1 MAQRNLGLM
10 GQYAGFITRAVA
22 IVIDILIVI
31 VSVLVITASISL
43 PLDFFLGINTQNCQV
58 TTSGTSLLRD
68 WTGLRELLCAAVNL
82 TSIAIAV
89 LTGPVYF
96 IFLATAGG
104 QTIGKYVMGV
114 RVVRLDGKPMNYW
127 GGTLRWFGYLASL
140 LPLGLGFFWV
150 VIDDRR
156 RGFHDKIAG
165 TCVIYSW
172 RAQQNER
179 LLLRIQR
186 IFGRVIKR
194 DRVALMRTLATQ
206 SVELV
211 TLAVPGFNELDD
223 VIRIINSGV
232 ENGEFEVIGL
242 QEYAKS
248 TDGQINQLE
257 VDPDV
262 GGNLNL
268 VEFSQYGGLTPAR
281 IHQIRDELPNDHFA
295 LAVLVRED
303 EADKLVKLVARR
315 TPAQIRR
322 YELRNVH
329 GEAPGAT
336 EPVKASV
343 LAPYPVDNAPIET
356 VIETAPPVVS
366 SPALTMP
373 TAATPTSAP
382 FTTNG
387 ATITALP
394 AAAVSELLTSLDE
407 LRTEQ
412 TALRIELATKNDAL
426 LRLET
431 LAQATDVRLTE
442 VLAER
447 DASAVAPAVAT
458 SSAPRYPALD
468 QLETQLATLPAFKA
482 GVIDAAFA
490 AHVIP
495 QVVAT
500 PEDLT
505 AIRGIGPVFEQRL
518 YRAGIGAFW
527 EVATLDE
534 AALRAILA
542 LTELQQLQVDL
553 AAIRA
558 DARRLATER
567 GSVGWLW
574 QGQPPDDFEP
584 IVGIGP
590 VFEQRL
596 YAAGIRTYA
605 ALAAT
610 TPDQLAQIIDAPKP
624 AQPDYTGWIAQA
636 RQLAGM
642 GDCAIE

>member
-58 TTSGTSLLRD
+58 TTSGPSLLRD
-68 WTGLRELLCAAVNL
+68 WTGMRELLCAAVNL

-127 GGTLRWFGYLASL
+127 GSTLRWFGYLASL

-172 RAQQNER
+172 RAQQDER
-179 LLLRIQR
+179 LLIRIQR
-186 IFGRVIKR
+186 FFGRVIKR
-194 DRVALMRTLATQ
+194 DRVELMRTLATQ
-206 SVELV
+206 PVELV
-211 TLAVPGFNELDD
+211 TLAVPGFNELND
-223 VIRIINSGV
+223 VLRIVNGGV
-232 ENGEFEVIGL
+232 ENGDFEIIGL

-262 GGNLNL
+262 GGSLNL

-295 LAVLVRED
+295 LAVLIRED

-329 GEAPGAT
+329 GQVPGAT
-336 EPVKASV
+336 EPVKASALATSPSDGAPAEKV
-343 LAPYPVDNAPIET
+343 LESAPLAINPPTPPATAAPIT
-356 VIETAPPVVS
+356 
-366 SPALTMP
+366 PAL
-373 TAATPTSAP
+373 
-382 FTTNG
+382 TTNG
-387 ATITALP
+387 AAITALP
-394 AAAVSELLTSLDE
+394 TAAVAELLTSLDE

-426 LRLET
+426 LQLTT
-431 LAQATDVRLTE
+431 LVQTTDVRLTE
-442 VLAER
+442 VLAAREVD
-447 DASAVAPAVAT
+447 DAAPVAT
-458 SSAPRYPALD
+458 PAAPTSATRHYPALD

-490 AHVIP
+490 AHAIP

-534 AALRAILA
+534 AALRDILA
-542 LTELQQLQVDL
+542 LTELQQMQVDL

-558 DARRLATER
+558 DARRLASER

-642 GDCAIE
+642 GD

>member
-58 TTSGTSLLRD
+58 TTSGPSLLRD
-68 WTGLRELLCAAVNL
+68 WAGMRELLCAAVNV

-127 GGTLRWFGYLASL
+127 DGTLRWFGYLASL

-186 IFGRVIKR
+186 FFGRVIKR
-194 DRVALMRTLATQ
+194 DRVELMRTLATQ
-206 SVELV
+206 PVELV
-211 TLAVPGFNELDD
+211 TLAVPGFNELND
-223 VIRIINSGV
+223 VLRLINSGV
-232 ENGEFEVIGL
+232 ENNDFEIIGL

-262 GGNLNL
+262 GGSLNL

-281 IHQIRDELPNDHFA
+281 IHQIRDDLPNDHFA

-315 TPAQIRR
+315 TAAQIRR
-322 YELRNVH
+322 YELHNVQ
-329 GEAPGAT
+329 GQTRGVTKA
-336 EPVKASV
+336 VKAG
-343 LAPYPVDNAPIET
+343 APALESDVSDGAPAET
-356 VIETAPPVVS
+356 VSAAPPVLS
-366 SPALTMP
+366 APTPPA
-373 TAATPTSAP
+373 TAAPITPSL
-382 FTTNG
+382 TTNNAAG
-387 ATITALP
+387 NALP
-394 AAAVSELLTSLDE
+394 AAAVTDLLAGIDE
-407 LRTEQ
+407 VKAEQ
-412 TALRIELATKNDAL
+412 TALRIELATKTDAL
-426 LRLET
+426 IRLET
-431 LAQATDVRLTE
+431 LVQTTDLRLTE
-442 VLAER
+442 VLAARATETVTPL
-447 DASAVAPAVAT
+447 ATPAAPT
-458 SSAPRYPALD
+458 SSTRHYPALD
-468 QLETQLATLPAFKA
+468 QLEGQLATLPAFKA

-495 QVVAT
+495 QIVAT

-518 YRAGIGAFW
+518 YHAGVGVFW
-527 EVATLDE
+527 EVAALDE
-534 AALRAILA
+534 AALRDILA
-542 LTELQQLQVDL
+542 LTELQQMQVDL

-558 DARRLATER
+558 DARRLASER

-605 ALAAT
+605 ALAADDT
-610 TPDQLAQIIDAPKP
+610 
-624 AQPDYTGWIAQA
+624 
-636 RQLAGM
+636 
-642 GDCAIE
+642 